1 VHGLISVFQVFS
13 LQPQPT
19 HFSQWLFGFWV
30 DGALLIHPTD
40 LTRIFHKLA
49 RALTFLLIN
58 KKDFAQ
64 SGV

>member
-1 VHGLISVFQVFS
+1 MAAFAARGQTSVDWFY
-13 LQPQPT
+13 
-19 HFSQWLFGFWV
+19 GFK
-30 DGALLIHPTD
+30 LH

-49 RALTFLLIN
+49 RALTCLLIN

>member
-1 VHGLISVFQVFS
+1 MLLSEQMM
-13 LQPQPT
+13 
-19 HFSQWLFGFWV
+19 
-30 DGALLIHPTD
+30 ALT

-49 RALTFLLIN
+49 RALTYLLIN